1 MATVPVRRGYRES
14 LSLTFLGQ
22 SIADI
27 RIRIT
32 CPGGIIRLGLAPN
45 ADGAVIVLSTVTD
58 ERGTHA
64 RAVLTLPPAATR
76 RLGEGAVNYAECER
90 MPAQDYL
97 GAFTIEGSAG
107 LNDD

>member
-22 SIADI
+22 SFSDM
-27 RIRIT
+27 RVRIT
-32 CPGGIIRLGLAPN
+32 CPDGIVRLGLAPN
-45 ADGAVIVLSTVTD
+45 ADGAAIALSTVTD
-58 ERGTHA
+58 ERGTHT
-64 RAVLTLPPAATR
+64 RAVLTMPPAATR
-76 RLGEGAVNYAECER
+76 RLGEGAVNFAECER
-90 MPAQDYL
+90 LPAQEYL